1 MIDRLGRDNLA
12 EALRHLAAGQIS
24 NDQYESRVYEN
35 GVPRQSK
42 DRAVEEIFDE
52 SWYLYSDLH
61 EYRLMGKYR
70 LRRDAR
76 MEVARWI
83 LFLKS
88 DLPYEWP
95 CWPRLSL
102 MFGNILTLGLLAPLV
117 RRWFRRFGDSDVWP
131 FILRV
136 DYEKC
141 LKVPPYFAGSSTSLS
156 TRNP

>member
-1 MIDRLGRDNLA
+1 MIDRLGRDKLA
-12 EALRHLAAGQIS
+12 ENLRHLVAGQIS
-24 NDQYESRVYEN
+24 NDEYERRI
-35 GVPRQSK
+35 PLRSK
-42 DRAVEEIFDE
+42 DRAVEEISDE

-61 EYRLMGKYR
+61 EYRLRGKYR
-70 LRRDAR
+70 LKRDAR
-76 MEVARWI
+76 REVGRWI

-131 FILRV
+131 FIRRA
-136 DYEKC
+136 DYENC
-141 LKVPPYFAGSSTSLS
+141 LKVPPYFASSSTSLS